1 MPFFYMDYWYL
12 ILVVPAL
19 LVSLWAQF
27 KVKFTFQKYSRL
39 GTRSGMTGRQ
49 ASEVIQSRNGLRVS
63 IEQTPGSMT
72 DHYDP
77 KGNVIRLSETV
88 GEVASLSAIGVA
100 AHETGHALQ
109 YRDGYVPVRLRTVI
123 YPITNFACT
132 ISPLLILVGLFA
144 SISFLAYLGVAFYS
158 LSFLFQLITLPVEF
172 NASSRAVAALREGG
186 ILTEEELDGVKKVLT
201 AAALTY
207 VAAMLVSLMNLLR
220 LILIVAGRGRRNN

>member
-19 LVSLWAQF
+19 LVSLWAQL
-27 KVKFTFQKYSRL
+27 KVKSTFQKYSRI

-49 ASEVIQSRNGLRVS
+49 ASEVIQSRNGLRVP

-77 KGNVIRLSETV
+77 KGDVIRLSETV

-109 YRDGYVPVRLRTVI
+109 YRDGYAPVRLRTAI
-123 YPITNFACT
+123 YPVTNFACT

-220 LILIVAGRGRRNN
+220 LILIVAGRGRRNS